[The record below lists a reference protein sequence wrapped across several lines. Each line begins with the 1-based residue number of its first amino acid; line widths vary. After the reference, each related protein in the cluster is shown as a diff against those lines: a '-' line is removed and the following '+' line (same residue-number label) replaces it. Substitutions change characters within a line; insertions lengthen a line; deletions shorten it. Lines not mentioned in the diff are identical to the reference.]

1 MFAFDHYQIRDHELH
16 HIRKNVALTKS
27 LSYSLMEGKQLF
39 FCLAKALL
47 KCQTTLMTK
56 TDLVTFSLIF

>member
-27 LSYSLMEGKQLF
+27 LSYSLMEEGKQLF
-39 FCLAKALL
+39 FALL
-47 KCQTTLMTK
+47 KLCWNVKRLWWQKL
-56 TDLVTFSLIF
+56 